1 MNLMAQCCKCDEN
14 RYYQIT
20 VSLTNKMINQLD
32 NVRGGVPRS
41 QFVRTMLEEKLG
53 SQIENEK

>member
-1 MNLMAQCCKCDEN
+1 MAQCCKCDEN